1 MNPFWAIKMRL
12 LTGHCW
18 APGIEID
25 EALFYI
31 GRLPELEAVQM
42 ERQRLL
48 MRMLLGSEG

>member
-31 GRLPELEAVQM
+31 RRLPDLEAAQM
-42 ERQRLL
+42 GRQGLL
-48 MRMLLGSEG
+48 LRMLLGSEG